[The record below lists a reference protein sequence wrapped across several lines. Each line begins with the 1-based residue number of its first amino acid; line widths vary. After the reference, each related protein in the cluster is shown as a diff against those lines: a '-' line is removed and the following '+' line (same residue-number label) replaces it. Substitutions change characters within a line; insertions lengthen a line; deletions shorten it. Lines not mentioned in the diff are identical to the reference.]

1 MTTVV
6 ERGVFLYEGH
16 NKTALLSQQLIADTL
31 VSLLREND
39 YASVSISR
47 ICKAAGVSRQT
58 FYSVFGSK
66 ENVMLYELGRHCR
79 FAPEPPQPISRKE
92 SLTRF
97 SRSYAAY
104 IVENR
109 ELIELLVRN
118 QMIDCLYRMQRDC
131 FMGCD
136 GFMGDVTGAERQF
149 LVDFMADSL
158 SVIARNYIETGCSV
172 SEETLG
178 TLICRLLGGYYFNR

>member
-1 MTTVV
+1 MTTAA

-16 NKTALLSQQLIADTL
+16 NKPALLSQQLIADSL
-31 VSLLREND
+31 LSLLREND

-58 FYSVFGSK
+58 FYSVFGTK

-79 FAPEPPQPISRKE
+79 YTPERQRTVCRKE
-92 SLTRF
+92 SLQHF

-109 ELIELLVRN
+109 ELIGLLVHN
-118 QMIDCLYRMQRDC
+118 NMIDCLYRMQRDC
-131 FMGCD
+131 FMDCED
-136 GFMGDVTGAERQF
+136 FMGDVTGAERQF
-149 LVDFMADSL
+149 LVNFMADSL
-158 SVIARNYIETGCSV
+158 SVIARNYIETGCALG
-172 SEETLG
+172 EEALG